1 MKIAIISDTHNHLA
15 NLQKTLRII
24 EGEDIHTIIHCGDVT
39 TTETLSY
46 LSAFRVILTFGNG
59 DFTSGEMREA
69 LLKMNRDSYTGPA
82 FQGEID
88 GLRIA
93 VTHGHNISHFQT
105 LLNSQQ
111 FDLIFHGHT
120 HRREDTLHGNTR
132 LINPGALGG
141 LRKEERSFCILDTLS
156 RQLRFIW
163 VD

>member
-15 NLQKTLRII
+15 NLHKTLRII
-24 EGEDIHTIIHCGDVT
+24 EDEDIHTIIHCGDVT
-39 TTETLSY
+39 TTETLSA

-69 LLKMNRDSYTGPA
+69 LLNMNPDSYAGSV

-93 VTHGHNISHFQT
+93 VTHGHLYSQFQT

-111 FDLIFHGHT
+111 FDLLFHGHT

-132 LINPGALGG
+132 RINPGALGG
-141 LRKEERSFCILDTLS
+141 LRKEERSFCIFDTHS
-156 RQLRFIW
+156 RQLRFILL
-163 VD
+163 D